1 MTLMKPRTLERLA
14 RAIGAVTVL
23 TGLTQIVVPGFV
35 LSVVRGDTAPTSLH
49 FFRIIGMF
57 MALFGGL
64 LLQASRLSGPAA
76 ATPLLWCMLQ
86 KWGAAV
92 AVTVAVALQLM
103 SPLALGIAAF
113 DAASA
118 LLLRAYSRS
127 GPS

>member
-1 MTLMKPRTLERLA
+1 VTSIRPRTLQCMA

-23 TGLTQIVVPGFV
+23 TGLTQVAAPGLVLAVVH
-35 LSVVRGDTAPTSLH
+35 GDTAPTSLH

-64 LLQASRLSGPAA
+64 LLQASRLPAPAA
-76 ATPLLWCMLQ
+76 AAPLLWCMLQ
-86 KWGAAV
+86 KWGAAL

-127 GPS
+127 GPV